1 MFSSLFKGSCDWPVS
16 LSDMESFLSPLSEE
30 SVDGVSALVDTFSV
44 IQFYKMKRDKI
55 DKYSIISI
63 NRVKSYQTA
72 SRFLIFTFIFGRH

>member
-30 SVDGVSALVDTFSV
+30 SVDGISAVVDKFSV

-63 NRVKSYQTA
+63 K
-72 SRFLIFTFIFGRH
+72 IG